1 MLMKAYVKSIS
12 AFFGLLGTWGAT
24 AGSDGHY
31 DQVELWGLTGVIVG
45 TLAVYSFP
53 NSNSDS

>member
-1 MLMKAYVKSIS
+1 MKLKPYIKSIT
-12 AFFGLLGTWGAT
+12 AFFTLLGTWGAT
-24 AGSDGHY
+24 AGSDGVY

-53 NSNSDS
+53 NTPDE